1 MDSSVVSKKSAMIL
15 NHFRIA
21 LRHLI
26 RNRFS
31 SAINIGGLVI
41 GMSVAIL
48 IGLWVFDELSFDRSI
63 PEHDRIAAVMQNQV
77 ISGSVQTWW
86 GQAKQLA
93 PALRKDF
100 GDRFKHV
107 ARVFGPAPES
117 FSVGDTRLKA
127 TGAYSDPE
135 ITDLL
140 ALDMVRGDRKAL
152 GDPSSIIL
160 SITLS
165 KNLFGTG
172 NPMGKTVKLNN
183 NELHTV
189 TGVYGDLP
197 GNSSFTDYGFI
208 IPFAYKEHTDSNIAQ
223 LNWGNSWFNTL
234 VELNDKEDMATTSLA
249 IKDVK
254 ARYAGASNGP
264 KPVLFLHPLN
274 DWHLHSDFYNGISVG
289 GAIRY
294 VQLFTIIGAFVLL
307 LACINFMN
315 LSTARSE
322 KRAKEVGIRK
332 AIGSLRGQLVGQFF
346 SESLLTALLSF
357 ILAIGLALFLLPL
370 FSEIAGTKMSIPF
383 DRPLFWITGL
393 CFVFVTGILA
403 GSYPALYLSSFRPV
417 KVLKGKFRMG
427 KWALVPRRAL
437 VVLQFTVSVVLI
449 IGTVVVF
456 RQIQYVKDRPVGYSR
471 DGLVMIPIQ
480 SDSTSKHFDALRAS
494 LQATG
499 LVAEVAGS
507 ASAPTGIY
515 ATNGGFMWT
524 GKDPSFQDEFV
535 SNFVTADF
543 GKVTGWNIVQ
553 GQDFSRD
560 MMLAD
565 HPIIIN
571 ETAVRYLNF
580 KNPIGKV
587 LTRDH
592 GNERYTIVGVAK
604 DMISESPF
612 EPVRQQ
618 IFFLTKDFIN
628 TFEIR
633 VRPQASMSRALDA
646 MRAVFNQYDPQGIF
660 EYQFAD
666 QEYAKKFGDEERTA
680 RLAGVF
686 TALAILISCLGLFGL
701 SAFVAEQRTREVG
714 IRKVLGASVFTLWR
728 LLSKEFLVLVSLS
741 LLIGGPVASW
751 IMYGWLNNYHYHA
764 GLSWWI
770 FATTAGGTIVITLL
784 TVSWQVVRAALA
796 NPVETL
802 RPE

>member
-1 MDSSVVSKKSAMIL
+1 ML
-15 NHFRIA
+15 RNYFRIA
-21 LRHLI
+21 FRNLT

-31 SAINIGGLVI
+31 SAINIGGLAI

-63 PEHDRIAAVMQNQV
+63 PDHDRIAAVMQNQV
-77 ISGSVQTWW
+77 ISGSVQTWR

-107 ARVFGPAPES
+107 ALVFGPAPES

-127 TGAYSDPE
+127 SGAYTDPE

-140 ALDMVRGDRKAL
+140 ALNMVRGDRKAL

-160 SITLS
+160 SATLAR
-165 KNLFGTG
+165 NLFGTG
-172 NPMGKTVKLNN
+172 DPMGKTVKINN

-189 TGVYGDLP
+189 TGVYTDLP
-197 GNSSFTDYGFI
+197 VNSSFTDYGFI
-208 IPFAYKEHTDSNIAQ
+208 IPFAYKEHTDSNVAKLQ
-223 LNWGNSWFNTL
+223 WGNSWFNTY
-234 VELNDKEDMATTSLA
+234 VELNDKEDMAAASLA

-254 ARYAGASNGP
+254 ARYGGEEQHS

-274 DWHLHSDFYNGISVG
+274 DWHLYSDFYNGVSVG

-294 VQLFTIIGAFVLL
+294 VRLFTIIGAFVLL

-332 AIGSLRGQLVGQFF
+332 AIGSLRGQLIGQFF
-346 SESLLTALLSF
+346 SESLLIALLSF
-357 ILAIGLALFLLPL
+357 ILAIGLVVVLLPL
-370 FSEIAGTKMSIPF
+370 FSEIAGKKMSVPF
-383 DRPLFWITGL
+383 GEAWFWGAGVG
-393 CFVFVTGILA
+393 FVFVTGVLA

-417 KVLKGKFRMG
+417 KVLKGKFSVG

-449 IGTVVVF
+449 IGTIAVF

-471 DGLVMIPIQ
+471 DGLVMVPIQ
-480 SDSTSKHFDALRAS
+480 SDSMYKHFDALRTS

-499 LVAEVAGS
+499 LVAEMAAS
-507 ASAPTGIY
+507 ASAPTGIF
-515 ATNGGFMWT
+515 ATNGGFSWT

-535 SNFVTADF
+535 SNFVTPEF
-543 GKVTGWNIVQ
+543 GKVTGWQIVQ

-560 MMLAD
+560 MRDAN

-571 ETAVRYLNF
+571 ETAVRYMNM
-580 KNPIGKV
+580 KNPIGEV

-618 IFFLTKDFIN
+618 IFFFTKGFIN
-628 TFEIR
+628 IFDIR
-633 VRPQASMSRALDA
+633 VQPQASMTRALDA
-646 MRAVFNQYDPQGIF
+646 MKAVFNQYDPQGIF

-666 QEYAKKFGDEERTA
+666 QEYAKKFGDEERIG

-686 TALAILISCLGLFGL
+686 TTLAILISCLGLFGL

-728 LLSKEFLVLVSLS
+728 LLSREFLALVSLS

-764 GLSWWI
+764 ALSWWI
-770 FATTAGGTIVITLL
+770 FAATAGGVIAITLL
-784 TVSWQVVRAALA
+784 TVSWQAVRAALA
-796 NPVETL
+796 NPVASL
-802 RPE
+802 RAE